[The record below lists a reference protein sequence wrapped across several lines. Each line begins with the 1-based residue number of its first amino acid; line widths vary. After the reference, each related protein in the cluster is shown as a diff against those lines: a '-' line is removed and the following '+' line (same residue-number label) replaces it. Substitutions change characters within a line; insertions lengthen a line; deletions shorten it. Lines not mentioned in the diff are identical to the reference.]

1 MVLRMLFIVAK
12 VRMNVDFNNNVI
24 IHLKRLQNG
33 SGPARYNS
41 RLKDIVF

>member
-24 IHLKRLQNG
+24 HLKRLQNG

-41 RLKDIVF
+41 RLKNIVF

>member
-1 MVLRMLFIVAK
+1 MVLRMLFIVVK
-12 VRMNVDFNNNVI
+12 VRMNVDFDNNVI
-24 IHLKRLQNG
+24 RLKRLRNG